1 MNYSWRWNIGNVR
14 DISNIGQPEKTPFPI
29 IYVLPTEEIYIHW
42 TAFWL
47 FRWNVHVRPERFCWY
62 TSRLANCFASMC
74 QFFLKKF
81 SEAIGEPTNNLT
93 SATLPRIFMSVCLSI
108 LMYLVND
115 MTNFKYSF
123 TIIIAPI
130 TTRPVKIF
138 EFMQLVCTLYFLEK
152 NFSSNLEMFLS
163 IFDWFRIKI
172 WWYNLDSLL

>member
-1 MNYSWRWNIGNVR
+1 MKVKYRKCSRHFEYRSTRKNSFSNNLCASDRG
-14 DISNIGQPEKTPFPI
+14 DIHSLDCILVI
-29 IYVLPTEEIYIHW
+29 SV
-42 TAFWL
+42 
-47 FRWNVHVRPERFCWY
+47 WNVHVRPERFCWY

-93 SATLPRIFMSVCLSI
+93 SATLPRIFMSVCLSV

-123 TIIIAPI
+123 TIIIASI

-172 WWYNLDSLL
+172 W